1 MADQQNLL
9 LFYSWIKS
17 PKRQ

>member
-9 LFYSWIKS
+9 LFDSWIRS
-17 PKRQ
+17 

>member
-9 LFYSWIKS
+9 LFDSWITS
-17 PKRQ
+17 PTRQ